1 MSKNANDRISPA
13 LGAGNDAQGPTDAE
27 LVLAVRAGDRAGFDE
42 LVCRYQR
49 QATAIAYRLLSNR
62 DDAMEVAQDAFLKAY
77 DRLDMLKDPSRFGPW
92 LLRILSN
99 LALNRRRSRALRKM
113 APLEL
118 SRDGEDEIGFS
129 RLDPRAT
136 TPLEEATANDLRT
149 LVAEAIQT
157 LPEAQRQTLILFSMY
172 NVPQK
177 EIAEAMECTVETV
190 KWNVFSARKKLKELL
205 GKAVE

>member
-1 MSKNANDRISPA
+1 
-13 LGAGNDAQGPTDAE
+13 
-27 LVLAVRAGDRAGFDE
+27 VLAVRAGDRAGFDE

-205 GKAVE
+205 GKAME